1 MRPRQPQRRRHDAV
15 AEQRQAD
22 VGRRGAVRHLGASNY
37 SPQRLTEALEL
48 SRAQLGL
55 LTSAIWGGMLLGMLP
70 FGLLIDRRGERAVV
84 ALGALGLAAFLLL
97 AAQAS
102 SFLPLFLLLIP
113 AAVGASC
120 AGPGGTR
127 AITAWF
133 PRHQRG
139 MALLGVFGRND
150 GDRETLSAY
159 AARGMGT
166 EIYESP
172 HSFEVGGKR
181 VLLVHEIAEVSPR
194 SIESHDFVIH
204 GSSHLQSQK
213 KMGTT
218 LVINPGEAC
227 GWIHGK
233 CTAAI
238 LDTDTGE
245 VENITL

>member
-1 MRPRQPQRRRHDAV
+1 MRVGVIADTHDRVPAI
-15 AEQRQAD
+15 AD
-22 VGRRGAVRHLGASNY
+22 LLDRFASKGIAMVMHAGDY
-37 SPQRLTEALEL
+37 CSPFSLAPFHQK
-48 SRAQLGL
+48 
-55 LTSAIWGGMLLGMLP
+55 GMP
-70 FGLLIDRRGERAVV
+70 
-84 ALGALGLAAFLLL
+84 
-97 AAQAS
+97 
-102 SFLPLFLLLIP
+102 
-113 AAVGASC
+113 
-120 AGPGGTR
+120 
-127 AITAWF
+127 
-133 PRHQRG
+133 
-139 MALLGVFGRND
+139 LLGVFGRND
-150 GDRETLSAY
+150 GDRESLSAY

-181 VLLVHEIAEVSPR
+181 VLLVHDIAEVSSR

-213 KMGTT
+213 KIGTT
-218 LVINPGEAC
+218 VVINPGEAC

>member
-1 MRPRQPQRRRHDAV
+1 MRKVRIGIMSDTHDRVPAI
-15 AEQRQAD
+15 AD
-22 VGRRGAVRHLGASNY
+22 LLDRFASKGIAMVMHAGDY
-37 SPQRLTEALEL
+37 CSPF
-48 SRAQLGL
+48 S
-55 LTSAIWGGMLLGMLP
+55 
-70 FGLLIDRRGERAVV
+70 
-84 ALGALGLAAFLLL
+84 LAGF
-97 AAQAS
+97 
-102 SFLPLFLLLIP
+102 
-113 AAVGASC
+113 
-120 AGPGGTR
+120 
-127 AITAWF
+127 
-133 PRHQRG
+133 HQRG

-181 VLLVHEIAEVSPR
+181 VLLVHDIAEVSSR

-213 KMGTT
+213 KIGTT
-218 LVINPGEAC
+218 VVINPGEAC

>member
-1 MRPRQPQRRRHDAV
+1 MRIGIMSDTHDRVPAI
-15 AEQRQAD
+15 AELLDRF
-22 VGRRGAVRHLGASNY
+22 ASKGIAMVMHAGDY
-37 SPQRLTEALEL
+37 CSPF
-48 SRAQLGL
+48 S
-55 LTSAIWGGMLLGMLP
+55 
-70 FGLLIDRRGERAVV
+70 
-84 ALGALGLAAFLLL
+84 LAGF
-97 AAQAS
+97 
-102 SFLPLFLLLIP
+102 
-113 AAVGASC
+113 
-120 AGPGGTR
+120 
-127 AITAWF
+127 
-133 PRHQRG
+133 HQRG

-181 VLLVHEIAEVSPR
+181 VLLVHDIAEVSSR

-213 KMGTT
+213 TIGTT
-218 LVINPGEAC
+218 VVINPGEAC

-238 LDTDTGE
+238 LDTDTAE

>member
-1 MRPRQPQRRRHDAV
+1 MRIGIMSDTHDRVPAI
-15 AEQRQAD
+15 AD
-22 VGRRGAVRHLGASNY
+22 ILERFASKGIAMVMHAGDY
-37 SPQRLTEALEL
+37 CSPF
-48 SRAQLGL
+48 S
-55 LTSAIWGGMLLGMLP
+55 
-70 FGLLIDRRGERAVV
+70 
-84 ALGALGLAAFLLL
+84 LAGF
-97 AAQAS
+97 
-102 SFLPLFLLLIP
+102 
-113 AAVGASC
+113 
-120 AGPGGTR
+120 
-127 AITAWF
+127 
-133 PRHQRG
+133 HQRG

-181 VLLVHEIAEVSPR
+181 VLLVHDIAEVSSR

-204 GSSHLQSQK
+204 GSSHLQSE
-213 KMGTT
+213 KMIGTT
-218 LVINPGEAC
+218 RVINPGEAC